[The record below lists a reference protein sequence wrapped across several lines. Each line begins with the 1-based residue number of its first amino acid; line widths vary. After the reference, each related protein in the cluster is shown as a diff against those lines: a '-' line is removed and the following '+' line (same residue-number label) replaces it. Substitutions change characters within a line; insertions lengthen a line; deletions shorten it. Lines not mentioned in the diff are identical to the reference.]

1 MMKVCTQCGAPFEV
15 PKQRGRPATKCL
27 DCRTN
32 KEYSV
37 TQFSLSEPT
46 LVQSAEPCRD
56 CGQDFM
62 RAKQR
67 GRPPVRCQ
75 DCKDSLDQSKVV
87 SQETLEEAFKGD
99 KALLKGT
106 PDSLPKGGEAKC
118 PLLGCEKIFTSDSAC
133 ESHKSYSPLGKAL
146 CKDPALLGMI
156 PIERRGIPIWR
167 KPMDEVGR
175 DKMSKLK

>member
-1 MMKVCTQCGAPFEV
+1 
-15 PKQRGRPATKCL
+15 
-27 DCRTN
+27 
-32 KEYSV
+32 
-37 TQFSLSEPT
+37 
-46 LVQSAEPCRD
+46 
-56 CGQDFM
+56 M

-67 GRPPVRCQ
+67 GKPPVRCQ
-75 DCKDSLDQSKVV
+75 ECKDTKESALAV

-118 PLLGCEKIFTSDSAC
+118 PLTGCGKIFTSDSAC
-133 ESHKSYSPLGKAL
+133 EAHKYYSPLGKAF
-146 CKDPALLGMI
+146 CKDPALLGMA

-167 KPMDEVGR
+167 KPMDEAGR